1 MIHGSG
7 RAASGLLI
15 SSRVAPNESGQSR
28 NCSELLRTL
37 CELLLSQTEAFGPRA
52 LCGDPAGPRSRLN
65 RQDETRQIKVIPSG
79 MGGGGEE
86 QGESPRAVMGEAA
99 SAEVYIRVAEKT
111 R

>member
-37 CELLLSQTEAFGPRA
+37 CELLAAQTEAFGPRA

-65 RQDETRQIKVIPSG
+65 GRDETRQIKVIPSG
-79 MGGGGEE
+79 MGAAEE
-86 QGESPRAVMGEAA
+86 RGESPRTVMGEAA